1 MKVRRPDLIA
11 YTDGGYTI
19 QKNTG
24 ASACVI
30 LSADRAVELYRW
42 SKALQN
48 STNNRQELG
57 AIIHVVLSV
66 PEGSYVEIHS
76 DSRYSIGV
84 LSGSMKAKINTD
96 LIEIYRRTIR
106 ERKVTVKFIWVRG
119 HSGEA
124 MNEEVDNLCT
134 EAVERFLAGGERI
147 MVSENRCGDYLS
159 RVEKLL

>member
-1 MKVRRPDLIA
+1 MKVRRPDFIA

-24 ASACVI
+24 ASACII
-30 LSADRAVELYRW
+30 LSADRTIELYRW

-57 AIIHVVLSV
+57 AIIHVVMAV
-66 PEGSYVEIHS
+66 PEGSCVEIHS

-84 LSGSMKAKINTD
+84 LSGTMKAKINTD

-106 ERKVTVKFIWVRG
+106 ERNVTVKFVWVRG

-134 EAVERFLAGGERI
+134 EAADRFLEGGERI
-147 MVSENRCGDYLS
+147 IMSENRCADYLS
-159 RVEKLL
+159 KAKTLL